1 MRFILFRVSKMESAF
16 PNLLQSI
23 VARKVIWSV
32 AKIWSSKSY
41 ISVWTNKRNKS
52 IEAANSI
59 YLYLMTFA
67 RTRTRART
75 CFSLSWQILK
85 FLACCAVE
93 SDYLPLHC
101 LESCFKE
108 ATETVKQS
116 NFVDV
121 LERDG
126 VKVVTMHE
134 RDHKTLRDLLTGRK
148 LSTCG
153 KKGERGTI
161 LGEVC

>member
-1 MRFILFRVSKMESAF
+1 M
-16 PNLLQSI
+16 
-23 VARKVIWSV
+23 
-32 AKIWSSKSY
+32 
-41 ISVWTNKRNKS
+41 
-52 IEAANSI
+52 
-59 YLYLMTFA
+59 
-67 RTRTRART
+67 
-75 CFSLSWQILK
+75 K
-85 FLACCAVE
+85 FLACCSVE

-153 KKGERGTI
+153 KKGKGGTI